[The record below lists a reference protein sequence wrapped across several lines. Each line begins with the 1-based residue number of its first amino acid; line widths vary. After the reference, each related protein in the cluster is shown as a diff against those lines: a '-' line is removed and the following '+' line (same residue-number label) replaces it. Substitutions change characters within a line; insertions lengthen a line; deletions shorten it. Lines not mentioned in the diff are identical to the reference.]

1 MLLKK
6 KPFSHLVSPS
16 SHRPFPPF
24 TSYCSEASL
33 QCHDL
38 VLFPQ
43 VQIYLSQIPKAITNS
58 TNTNGNRENAEWI
71 FTGLCFMMI
80 S

>member
-1 MLLKK
+1 MLFRKTIFT
-6 KPFSHLVSPS
+6 PVSPS
-16 SHRPFPPF
+16 SHRPFPLF
-24 TSYCSEASL
+24 TSHCSEASL
-33 QCHDL
+33 QGHDL

-71 FTGLCFMMI
+71 FTGLCFMMV